1 MAASALTLIMTQIY
15 AEIPIQILEA
25 AFLKEDQPTTSLDE
39 RIIHEVIRKRV
50 LLDANLVAT
59 RMCRIPLCDAW
70 VVPTSYGN
78 NVGATTYLYNCTY
91 IQIPPEA
98 REFRN
103 IASVIRLTGYINQQ
117 GVGALG
123 SIAGWL
129 PGGNTVSSMASA
141 VVGSHTLAGAAYFPL
156 PILQDNNLI
165 RITGVYPN
173 SVMNYW
179 LLECTL
185 ENDEEFTNVGQNMEA
200 YLKKLGLAATKQ
212 YIHTNLVIPIG
223 ETQVVGGMD
232 IGVFKEKVESYA
244 NAGEEYDHYLD
255 LLRGAQV
262 FDPNTF
268 AQFAYYSI

>member
-1 MAASALTLIMTQIY
+1 MAASPLTLILTEIY
-15 AEIPIQILEA
+15 AVIPKPILEA
-25 AFLKEDQPTTSLDE
+25 AFLGKDEPTTSLDE
-39 RIIHEVIRKRV
+39 RITHEIIRKRV

-59 RMCRIPLCDAW
+59 RMCRIPLSDAW

-91 IQIPPEA
+91 ILIPPEA
-98 REFRN
+98 RENRN

-129 PGGNTVSSMASA
+129 PGGNTISSMASA
-141 VVGSHTLAGAAYFPL
+141 MVGSHTLAGAAYFPI

-200 YLKKLGLAATKQ
+200 YLKKAGLAAAKQ
-212 YIHTNLVIPIG
+212 YIRTNLIIPMG
-223 ETQVVGGMD
+223 ETQVVAGMD
-232 IGVFKEKVESYA
+232 IGVFKSEVESYA
-244 NAGEEYDHYLD
+244 NAGEEYDHYID

-268 AQFAYYSI
+268 QQFAALSV